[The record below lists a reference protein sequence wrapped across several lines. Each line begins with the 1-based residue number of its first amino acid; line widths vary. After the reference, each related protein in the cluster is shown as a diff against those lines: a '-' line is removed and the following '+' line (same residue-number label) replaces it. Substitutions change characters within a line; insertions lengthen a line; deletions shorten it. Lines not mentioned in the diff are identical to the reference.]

1 MEKTLRQ
8 IAPRRLVANCLFRII
23 GQDSGCIQQF
33 NDSVVGICTLFGFGV
48 NICQEEH
55 QFFQHLFCFRLRCLC
70 TLCREVEIIVDC
82 MFRIVGQSKCRI
94 CQCYFA
100 VQINIAFP
108 SNVYRNG
115 DLCQQF
121 ILIEHWKDG
130 TMLFIGFYRV
140 WRNLW
145 KGDLIGNIHFCSI
158 FLNEGNGF
166 KQITWCKCRGIFCKV
181 EISFL

>member
-1 MEKTLRQ
+1 MINLIAPGRQ
-8 IAPRRLVANCLFRII
+8 IANRLFRII
-23 GQDSGCIQQF
+23 GQDSSCIQQF
-33 NDSVVGICTLFGFGV
+33 NHSIVGICTLLGFGV

-55 QFFQHLFCFRLRCLC
+55 QFFQHLFCFCLWCLC
-70 TLCREVEIIVDC
+70 TLCGEVERIVDR
-82 MFRIVGQSKCRI
+82 MLRIVGQSKGRI
-94 CQCYFA
+94 CQCNLA
-100 VQINIAFP
+100 VQINIAFF
-108 SNVYRNG
+108 SDVYWNSK
-115 DLCQQF
+115 LCQQF
-121 ILIEHWKDG
+121 ILIEHWENR

-145 KGDLIGNIHFCSI
+145 KGDLICNIHFCSI